1 MVLHPLVLAASAIA
15 GIVVLISV
23 LRVHPFVALVLGAL
37 AVGLFGGLPA
47 DKAVAVFQKG
57 AGETLGGVGV
67 VVILGAM
74 LGRLLADSGGA
85 DRLVSSLVS
94 RAGERSLPWVM
105 AGAAILVGIPMF
117 FEVGLVLL
125 MPVIALAAK
134 RSGGSILRVGI
145 PALAALSVLHGLMAP
160 HPGPLIAVDALGA
173 DVGHTMLVGFVVAV
187 PSAIVAGP
195 LFGSWI
201 ARRVKPHAPVA
212 SAPVAAP
219 AEAGAASNDAP
230 SRDVS
235 APRIPVVIAT
245 LLLPVALMLTRAVAT
260 LAFGRQPP
268 PATAFVGHPTV
279 AMLAGLLVAMV
290 TLGGSKDPAAPNLSA
305 RLGASFA
312 PIAPILA
319 ILGAG
324 GGFKQ
329 TLVESGVGDAIG
341 RAAHASHFSPLVLA
355 WLIAVGI
362 RVATGSATLA
372 TVTASGIMAPIV
384 ATMPGVSRPLLVL
397 AIGAGSVFFSHVN
410 DAGFW
415 LVKEYFG
422 MTVGE
427 TLASWS
433 AMETIL
439 SVFALACVLAL
450 SWFGAV

>member
-1 MVLHPLVLAASAIA
+1 MAASAIA

-23 LRVHPFVALVLGAL
+23 LRVHPFVALVLGSL
-37 AVGLFGGLPA
+37 AVGLFAGLPP
-47 DKAVAVFQKG
+47 DKAIAVFQKG
-57 AGETLGGVGV
+57 AGETLGGVGIV
-67 VVILGAM
+67 VVLGAM

-85 DRLVSSLVS
+85 DRLVSSLVT
-94 RAGERSLPWVM
+94 RAGDRSLPWAM
-105 AGAAILVGIPMF
+105 AGAALLVGIPMF

-125 MPVIALAAK
+125 MPVIALAAR
-134 RSGGSILRVGI
+134 RSGQSILRVGI
-145 PALAALSVLHGLMAP
+145 PALAALSVLHGLIAP
-160 HPGPLIAVDALGA
+160 HPGPLIAVEALGA
-173 DVGHTMLVGFVVAV
+173 DVARTLLAGLLVAV

-195 LFGSWI
+195 LFGNWI
-201 ARRVKPHAPVA
+201 ARRVKPR
-212 SAPVAAP
+212 AP
-219 AEAGAASNDAP
+219 ALVAP
-230 SRDVS
+230 SPAAGDESQDAAR
-235 APRIPVVIAT
+235 APDRANGPGVAVVLAT
-245 LLLPVALMLTRAVAT
+245 LLLPVALMLARAVGA
-260 LAFGRQPP
+260 LVGHGQAPALMAF
-268 PATAFVGHPTV
+268 AGHPTV
-279 AMLAGLLVAMV
+279 AMLAGLLVAMA
-290 TLGGSKDPAAPNLSA
+290 TLGGAKDPGAPGLSA

-312 PIAPILA
+312 PVAPILA

-341 RAAHASHFSPLVLA
+341 SAAHASRLSPLVLA

-384 ATMPGVSRPLLVL
+384 AAMPGVSRPLLVL

-433 AMETIL
+433 VMETIL

-450 SWFGAV
+450 AWLAALAGVPV

>member
-1 MVLHPLVLAASAIA
+1 LVLHPLVLAASAIA

-23 LRVHPFVALVLGAL
+23 LRVHPFVALVLGSL
-37 AVGLFGGLPA
+37 AVGLFAGLPP
-47 DKAVAVFQKG
+47 DKAIAVFQKG

-67 VVILGAM
+67 VVVLGAM

-85 DRLVSSLVS
+85 DRLVSSLVT
-94 RAGERSLPWVM
+94 RAGSRSLPWVM

-125 MPVIALAAK
+125 MPVIALAAQ

-145 PALAALSVLHGLMAP
+145 PALAALSVLHGLVPP
-160 HPGPLIAVDALGA
+160 HPGPLIAIEALGA
-173 DVGHTMLVGFVVAV
+173 DVARTLLAGLAVAV

-195 LFGSWI
+195 LFGNWI
-201 ARRVKPHAPVA
+201 ARRVKPQAPV
-212 SAPVAAP
+212 PAAP
-219 AEAGAASNDAP
+219 HAAGEG
-230 SRDVS
+230 
-235 APRIPVVIAT
+235 APRLPIVLAT
-245 LLLPVALMLTRAVAT
+245 LLLPVALMLARA
-260 LAFGRQPP
+260 LAALFGHGHA
-268 PATAFVGHPTV
+268 PAALAFVGHPTV
-279 AMLAGLLVAMV
+279 AMLAGLLLAMAAF
-290 TLGGSKDPAAPNLSA
+290 GGSKDKGAPTLSA

-341 RAAHASHFSPLVLA
+341 DAARASHLSPLLLA
-355 WLIAVGI
+355 WLIAVAI

-384 ATMPGVSRPLLVL
+384 AAMPGVSRPLLVL

-433 AMETIL
+433 AMETLL
-439 SVFALACVLAL
+439 SVFALACILAL
-450 SWFGAV
+450 SWLGALV